1 MHFRMFTSLYQ
12 NLKFLMKEIRQKLKF
27 NVNGNELLYLL
38 VNICNDIEIG
48 IQQKKIDVNLMYR
61 S

>member
-1 MHFRMFTSLYQ
+1 MFTALYQ

-27 NVNGNELLYLL
+27 NVNGNELSYPIL
-38 VNICNDIEIG
+38 NICNGIEIG

>member
-1 MHFRMFTSLYQ
+1 MFTSLYQ

-27 NVNGNELLYLL
+27 NVNDNELSYLL
-38 VNICNDIEIG
+38 VNMCNGIEIR

>member
-1 MHFRMFTSLYQ
+1 MFTALYQ

-27 NVNGNELLYLL
+27 NVNGNELSYLF
-38 VNICNDIEIG
+38 VNICNGIEIR

>member
-27 NVNGNELLYLL
+27 NVNGNELSYPIL
-38 VNICNDIEIG
+38 NICNGIEIG